1 MAKFVFK
8 LKNIL
13 EIKQKLEDQAKI
25 AYGEANAKL
34 RQEEQILQSLLMQR
48 TMYENRAVDLVKGT
62 ISIRDIRENKQ
73 AIDVMKSRIR
83 TQMMAVRAAENQVEA
98 ARLKLKEVMIERK
111 TFDKLR
117 EHAFEDFKQEVA
129 YEENQAVNELVS
141 YTYHDKE
148 EL

>member
-8 LKNIL
+8 LENIL
-13 EIKQKLEDQAKI
+13 EIKQKLENQAKI

-48 TMYENRAVDLVKGT
+48 TMYEKRAVDLVKGT
-62 ISIRDIRENKQ
+62 ISVRDIRENKQ

-98 ARLKLKEVMIERK
+98 ARLKLKEVMVERK

-117 EHAFEDFKQEVA
+117 EHAFEDFKGQVA
-129 YEENQAVNELVS
+129 YEENQEVNELVS
-141 YTYHDKE
+141 YTYHSKE
-148 EL
+148 E

>member
-13 EIKQKLEDQAKI
+13 DIKQKLEDQAKI

-34 RQEEQILQSLLMQR
+34 RQEEQILQTLMVQR
-48 TMYENRAVDLVKGT
+48 TMYEKRAVDLVKGT
-62 ISIRDIRENKQ
+62 ISVRDIRENKQ

-98 ARLKLKEVMIERK
+98 ARLKLEEVMIERK
-111 TFDKLR
+111 TFDKLQ
-117 EHAFEDFKQEVA
+117 EHAFEDFKCQVA

-148 EL
+148 E

>member
-13 EIKQKLEDQAKI
+13 DIKQKLEDQAKI
-25 AYGEANAKL
+25 AYSQANAKL

-48 TMYENRAVDLVKGT
+48 TMYEKRAVDLVKGT
-62 ISIRDIRENKQ
+62 ISVRDIRENKQ

-98 ARLKLKEVMIERK
+98 ARLKLKEVMVERK

-117 EHAFEDFKQEVA
+117 EHAFEEFKQEVA

>member
-13 EIKQKLEDQAKI
+13 DIKQKLEDQAKI

-34 RQEEQILQSLLMQR
+34 RQEEQILQTLMVQR
-48 TMYENRAVDLVKGT
+48 TMYEKRAVDLVKGT
-62 ISIRDIRENKQ
+62 ISVRDIRENKQ

-98 ARLKLKEVMIERK
+98 ARLKLEEVMIERK
-111 TFDKLR
+111 TFDKLQ
-117 EHAFEDFKQEVA
+117 EHAFEDFKCQVA

-141 YTYHDKE
+141 YTYHDKI
-148 EL
+148 

>member
-13 EIKQKLEDQAKI
+13 DIKQKLEDQAKI

-34 RQEEQILQSLLMQR
+34 RQEEQILQSLLAQR
-48 TMYENRAVDLVKGT
+48 TMYEKRAVDLVKGT
-62 ISIRDIRENKQ
+62 ISVRDIRENKQ

-98 ARLKLKEVMIERK
+98 ARLKLEEVMIERK
-111 TFDKLR
+111 TFDKLQ
-117 EHAFEDFKQEVA
+117 EHAFEDFKCQVA

-148 EL
+148 E

>member
-13 EIKQKLEDQAKI
+13 DIKQKLEDQAKI

-34 RQEEQILQSLLMQR
+34 RQEEQILQTLMVQR
-48 TMYENRAVDLVKGT
+48 TKYEKRAVDLVKGT
-62 ISIRDIRENKQ
+62 ISVRDIRENKQ

-83 TQMMAVRAAENQVEA
+83 TQMMAVHAAENQVEA
-98 ARLKLKEVMIERK
+98 ARLKLEEVMIERK
-111 TFDKLR
+111 TFDKLQ
-117 EHAFEDFKQEVA
+117 EHAFEDFKCQVA

-141 YTYHDKE
+141 YTYHDKI
-148 EL
+148 

>member
-13 EIKQKLEDQAKI
+13 DIKQKLEDQAKI
-25 AYGEANAKL
+25 AYSQANAKL
-34 RQEEQILQSLLMQR
+34 RQEEEILQSLLMQR
-48 TMYENRAVDLVKGT
+48 TMYEKRAIDLVKGT
-62 ISIRDIRENKQ
+62 ISVRDIRENKQ

-117 EHAFEDFKQEVA
+117 EHAFEEFKQEVA
-129 YEENQAVNELVS
+129 YEENQAINELVS

-148 EL
+148 E

>member
-13 EIKQKLEDQAKI
+13 DIKQKLEDQAKI

-34 RQEEQILQSLLMQR
+34 RQEEQILQTLMVQR
-48 TMYENRAVDLVKGT
+48 TMYEKRAVDLVKGT
-62 ISIRDIRENKQ
+62 ISVRDIRENKQ

-98 ARLKLKEVMIERK
+98 ARLKLEEVMIERK
-111 TFDKLR
+111 TFDKLQ
-117 EHAFEDFKQEVA
+117 EHAFEDSKCQVA

-141 YTYHDKE
+141 YTYHDKI
-148 EL
+148 

>member
-13 EIKQKLEDQAKI
+13 DIKQKLEEQAKI
-25 AYGEANAKL
+25 VYGEANAKL

-48 TMYENRAVDLVKGT
+48 TMYEKRAVDLVKGT

-141 YTYHDKE
+141 YTYHDRE
-148 EL
+148 ES

>member
-13 EIKQKLEDQAKI
+13 DIKQKLEDQAKI
-25 AYGEANAKL
+25 AYSQANAKL
-34 RQEEQILQSLLMQR
+34 RQEEEILQSLLMQR
-48 TMYENRAVDLVKGT
+48 TMYEKRAVDLVKGT
-62 ISIRDIRENKQ
+62 ISVRDIRENKQ

-117 EHAFEDFKQEVA
+117 EHAFEEFKQEVA
-129 YEENQAVNELVS
+129 YEENQAINEVVS

-148 EL
+148 E

>member
-13 EIKQKLEDQAKI
+13 DIKQKLEDQAKI
-25 AYGEANAKL
+25 AYSQANAKL
-34 RQEEQILQSLLMQR
+34 RQEEEILQSLLMQR
-48 TMYENRAVDLVKGT
+48 TMYEKRAVDLVKGT
-62 ISIRDIRENKQ
+62 ISVRDIRENKQ

-117 EHAFEDFKQEVA
+117 EHAFEEFKQEVA
-129 YEENQAVNELVS
+129 YEENQAINELVS

-148 EL
+148 E